1 MHTYIHYITLH
12 CIALHYTTY
21 IHTYHHHR
29 GIIPP
34 PSHGGVGTRDTG
46 PYMYIYIYM
55 CVCVHIYVCVCV
67 CVCMLCYVMYVC
79 YICYVSYVCTY
90 VRM

>member
-1 MHTYIHYITLH
+1 MYIHRYIHPCIRTYIPPPQG
-12 CIALHYTTY
+12 
-21 IHTYHHHR
+21 HHN
-29 GIIPP
+29 P

-46 PYMYIYIYM
+46 PYMYIYICVCTYIYI
-55 CVCVHIYVCVCV
+55 CVCVRMYV
-67 CVCMLCYVMYVC
+67 MLCYVMYVC